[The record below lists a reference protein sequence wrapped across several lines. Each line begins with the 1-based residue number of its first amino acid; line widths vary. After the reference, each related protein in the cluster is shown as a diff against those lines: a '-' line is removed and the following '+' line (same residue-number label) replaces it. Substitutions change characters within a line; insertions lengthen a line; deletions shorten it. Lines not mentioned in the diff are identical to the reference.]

1 MAKTILVVDDDALM
15 RRSLAATL
23 TQTGYVVETAAT
35 GESAIQLVRR
45 KAPDLVLLD
54 VGLPGIDGM
63 ETLRELRRDDPN
75 LPVILV
81 TGRRRELDEIVG
93 LEMGADDYITKP
105 FDMDVLIAHVRAV
118 MRRALTLTLPAP
130 KRPLS
135 VGDLH
140 IDPAAREVR
149 VGDRLVELAP
159 KEFDLLHTLAQ
170 QAGRVLPLDELLE
183 RVWGPEWIGESQTL
197 YVHMRWLR
205 EKIEDD
211 PAHPRRLITV
221 RGAGYKLVAPQHP

>member
-23 TQTGYVVETAAT
+23 SQTGYVVETAAT
-35 GESAIQLVRR
+35 GENAIESIRR

-54 VGLPGIDGM
+54 VGLPGMDGM
-63 ETLRELRRDDPN
+63 ETLRAMRRDDPN
-75 LPVILV
+75 LAVILV

-93 LEMGADDYITKP
+93 LELGADDYVTKP
-105 FDMDVLIAHVRAV
+105 FDMDVLLAHIKAV
-118 MRRALTLTLPAP
+118 MRRAQMPTIPP
-130 KRPLS
+130 PRSPIS

-140 IDPAAREVR
+140 VDPAAREVR
-149 VGDRLVELAP
+149 VGDRVVDLAP

-170 QAGRVLPLDELLE
+170 HAGRVLTLDELLE

-197 YVHMRWLR
+197 YVHVRWLR

-221 RGAGYKLVAPQHP
+221 RGAGYKLLAP